1 MKIFRTRAFGVR
13 IVLFLLVLCSS
24 LSASSQGWLNNSATF
39 TLSPHWN
46 LKFTQEIRTFD
57 VTYADPY
64 LHNLQAGIV
73 CKLPRNVYVALL
85 YKREHV
91 AYDDISLDENRTTIE
106 GGWKTGVIKDLDFDI
121 RARTEIRRFN
131 LEDSNHTRFRLRLRL
146 KYTTAIGSLK
156 IKPFIAT
163 ETFGKDTFY
172 TVQKNRFYLGSIF
185 PLSKHV
191 ELIVNYIWLNS
202 RGSED
207 VHIINTGFD
216 LKF

>member
-1 MKIFRTRAFGVR
+1 MKTMRKPIQCILMALT
-13 IVLFLLVLCSS
+13 IPPLCSS
-24 LSASSQGWLNNSATF
+24 LLASSQGWLNKSATF
-39 TLSPHWN
+39 TLSPQWN
-46 LKFTQEIRTFD
+46 LKLTQETRAFD

-73 CKLPRNVYVALL
+73 YKLPQNLYAALL

-106 GGWKTGVIKDLDFDI
+106 GGWKTGVIENLDFDV

-146 KYTTAIGSLK
+146 KYTTSIGSLK

-163 ETFGKDTFY
+163 ETFGKDKFY
-172 TVQKNRFYLGSIF
+172 TVQKNRLYLGTIF
-185 PLSKHV
+185 PLSKNV
-191 ELIVNYIWLNS
+191 EMVVNYIWLNA
-202 RGSED
+202 RDKED
-207 VHIINTGFD
+207 IHIINTGFD